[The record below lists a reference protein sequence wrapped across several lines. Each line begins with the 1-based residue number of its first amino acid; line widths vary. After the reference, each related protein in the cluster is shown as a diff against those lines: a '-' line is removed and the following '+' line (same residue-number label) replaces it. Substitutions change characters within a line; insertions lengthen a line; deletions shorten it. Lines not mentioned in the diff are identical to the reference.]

1 MHELKLYQFL
11 NSTAPVMTD
20 PYRKV
25 AHALTFVQG
34 SAVAEWKRSVEN
46 WIMRRPIPTP
56 PHVDVWD
63 QFEQDFIQDWDD
75 TNAHYKAAAE
85 LDKLKMDGNNIDH
98 YITKFAELARK
109 AQYHEDDPAV
119 LEKFKHGLSVRLL
132 ETAMNHDQPA
142 NWEQWKLSTR
152 KRQAILTS
160 IEPHRQ
166 AFFAEKKARKPFFQR
181 NNKGEFNPRRGGPS
195 NAMDTSAS
203 LSKAVTEADKER
215 YKKEGRCFFC
225 GAQGHV
231 SRSCSKKTNSNSK
244 STPVKMA
251 VAGDNTTSIT
261 SNEASQTTALTQE
274 AVLNFLHNLPN
285 DEYQQMAEAWGKLN
299 AEEDFSQA

>member
-20 PYRKV
+20 PYQKV
-25 AHALTFVQG
+25 AHALTFIQG

-46 WIMRRPIPTP
+46 WVMRRPIPTP
-56 PHVDVWD
+56 PHVDVWEE
-63 QFEQDFIQDWDD
+63 FEQDFIQDWDD

-85 LDKLKMDGNNIDH
+85 LDKLKMEGSNIDH

-119 LEKFKHGLSVRLL
+119 LEKFKHGLLVRLL
-132 ETAMNHDQPA
+132 EASMNHDQPA

-152 KRQAILTS
+152 KQQAILTS

-166 AFFAEKKARKPFFQR
+166 AFFAKKKKKPFFSR

-203 LSKAVTEADKER
+203 LLKAVTEADKER

-231 SRSCSKKTNSNSK
+231 SRSCSKKTNAPSK
-244 STPVKMA
+244 PTLAKLAIMTE
-251 VAGDNTTSIT
+251 DNTPTPSIT
-261 SNEASQTTALTQE
+261 SQTTALMQE
-274 AVLNFLHNLPN
+274 NVLNFLRDLPT
-285 DEYQQMAEAWGKLN
+285 DEYQQMAEAWGKLTT
-299 AEEDFSQA
+299 EEDFSQA

>member
-11 NSTAPVMTD
+11 NSNALIMND

-25 AHALTFVQG
+25 AHALTFIQG
-34 SAVAEWKRSVEN
+34 AAVAEWKCSVEN
-46 WIMRRPIPTP
+46 WVMQRPIPTP
-56 PHVDVWD
+56 PHVDVWEE
-63 QFEQDFIQDWDD
+63 FEQDFVQDWDD

-85 LDKLKMDGNNIDH
+85 LNKLKMEGSNINH
-98 YITKFAELARK
+98 YITKFAKLVRK

-119 LEKFKHGLSVRLL
+119 LEKFKHELNVRLL
-132 ETAMNHDQPA
+132 EAAMHHDQPA
-142 NWEQWKLSTR
+142 NWEQWKSSTR

-166 AFFAEKKARKPFFQR
+166 AFFAEKRAKKPFFSR
-181 NNKGEFNPRRGGPS
+181 NNKGEFNSRQGPS

-231 SRSCSKKTNSNSK
+231 SRSCSKKMTTAQK
-244 STPVKMA
+244 PTPAKIATVTEEPA
-251 VAGDNTTSIT
+251 VTSSVT
-261 SNEASQTTALTQE
+261 SQTTTLTQE
-274 AVLNFLHNLPN
+274 SVLNFLKDLPT
-285 DEYQQMAEAWGKLN
+285 DEYQQMAEAWGRLTT
-299 AEEDFSQA
+299 EEDFSQA